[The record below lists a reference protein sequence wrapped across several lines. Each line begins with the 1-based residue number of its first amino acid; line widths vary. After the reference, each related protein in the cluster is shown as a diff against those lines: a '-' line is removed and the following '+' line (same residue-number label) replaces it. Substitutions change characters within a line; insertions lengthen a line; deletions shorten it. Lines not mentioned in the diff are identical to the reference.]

1 MIRCFS
7 SPVHLKGP
15 RDRRAPVPLTN
26 TLTCNST
33 PVKRGAL
40 DRRCN
45 ACQPAG
51 STSLDIGLKAVPR
64 HQKVLRAISADLI
77 PGRRHTTPHMARET
91 ERAEVNCA
99 RPTTHEPGAQTIGL
113 VGRERLVRRHFFQ
126 ISLRLH
132 LKVVLNM
139 TLEVSSTAQL
149 ASPSVLKPN
158 QTFAELG

>member
-1 MIRCFS
+1 MLNILGIIRCFL
-7 SPVHLKGP
+7 SPVFLKGP

-26 TLTCNST
+26 TITCDSD
-33 PVKRGAL
+33 PAERRAL
-40 DRRCN
+40 DRRYN

-51 STSLDIGLKAVPR
+51 SASPDIGLKAVPR
-64 HQKVLRAISADLI
+64 FQKVLRAICADLI

-113 VGRERLVRRHFFQ
+113 IGRERLVRRHFFQ

-132 LKVVLNM
+132 LKVVLKM

-149 ASPSVLKPN
+149 APPVRFKAN
-158 QTFAELG
+158 